1 MPAIIYIMG
10 RAASVEQ
17 GHHLIADGALKFNES
32 KVNSLSNFSRKAK
45 VKGSRDISVI
55 YAYNLEIQEPICSE
69 CFPGN
74 MLDMTASHRLIQ
86 DCVSRKK
93 LLPFTAEYAKIF
105 VTCTGLLRPF
115 DDHTTERI
123 E

>member
-1 MPAIIYIMG
+1 MG

-55 YAYNLEIQEPICSE
+55 YAYDLEIQEPICSE

-74 MLDMTASHRLIQ
+74 MLDMTAYRRFIQ

-93 LLPFTAEYAKIF
+93 LLPFTAEYLIF
-105 VTCTGLLRPF
+105 GKKSAQRLENRAMRRFEYMGYTQS
-115 DDHTTERI
+115 
-123 E
+123 